1 MRTRAAA
8 HVYVVSGVPLG
19 YGPVVLL
26 CSKEQTTDLVKG
38 YMDFETFDYYR
49 ANGVK
54 YYWGFDVGLSCII
67 LVAGLAYIVMVF
79 VALEQ
84 FTYCFGRRKRA

>member
-1 MRTRAAA
+1 M
-8 HVYVVSGVPLG
+8 G

-38 YMDFETFDYYR
+38 YMDFETYDYYR

-54 YYWGFDVGLSCII
+54 YYWGFGAGLSCII
-67 LVAGLAYIVMVF
+67 LVAGLAYIVMVYM
-79 VALEQ
+79 APEQ
-84 FTYCFGRRKRA
+84 FTPCFGSRERA